1 MVPSLVMTEE
11 SGVAVAAFE
20 RGLLILETGSG
31 LTGGLEAGS
40 ICQGETRSGRGMDEF
55 SSHRT

>member
-40 ICQGETRSGRGMDEF
+40 ICQGETRSGRGIDEF

>member
-1 MVPSLVMTEE
+1 MTEE
-11 SGVAVAAFE
+11 SGVAVTAFE

-40 ICQGETRSGRGMDEF
+40 ICQGETRSGRGIDEF

>member
-1 MVPSLVMTEE
+1 MVPSLVITGGSAE
-11 SGVAVAAFE
+11 AVMAFE

-40 ICQGETRSGRGMDEF
+40 ICQGETRSGRGIDEF